1 MFPLVNQQAALL
13 SATRTAEYARTG
25 VFPSSSSMQEHD
37 DNSYQNEGRYHAE
50 AQGGEGGADWGE
62 KEDGVDMEEDPEGDE
77 ELEVQGTGDSC
88 TATAAGVRISSGSEP
103 TSPNGS
109 SLHTHT
115 AEHGSIAL
123 SAMQQ
128 RVVSASGSGL
138 ALAGRGLGSRA
149 GQHHQ
154 HATDSHTHPKQTA
167 GLPSSTRGSG
177 SGDSPDSAFDSID
190 AMLLLAAGGRNAAAD
205 AALLE
210 SGTGSPLTACE
221 LQELMLLAALGGP
234 LGDVSCAP
242 SPMSA
247 CMAGLGGRAGQSGME
262 SNESSQQ
269 QDAGFVTLPNTQA
282 SEEELL
288 AGSAAPG
295 GHVTEV
301 RPCWVQARQGFA
313 QAEQNQICFS
323 GHRLRP

>member
-1 MFPLVNQQAALL
+1 
-13 SATRTAEYARTG
+13 
-25 VFPSSSSMQEHD
+25 MQEQD
-37 DNSYQNEGRYHAE
+37 NNSYHNEGRFNAE
-50 AQGGEGGADWGE
+50 AQGGEGAADWGE
-62 KEDGVDMEEDPEGDE
+62 QEEGVDMQDDPEGDE
-77 ELEVQGTGDSC
+77 ELEDQGTGDSC
-88 TATAAGVRISSGSEP
+88 AATAAGVRISSGSEP

-109 SLHTHT
+109 SLHTHG
-115 AEHGSIAL
+115 AELGSIAL
-123 SAMQQ
+123 NAMQQ
-128 RVVSASGSGL
+128 RALATNGSGL
-138 ALAGRGLGSRA
+138 ALTGRGSVPTASTSRL
-149 GQHHQ
+149 QVQQ
-154 HATDSHTHPKQTA
+154 HATDSHTHPKQT

-247 CMAGLGGRAGQSGME
+247 CTGGLGSRTGQSGFE

-269 QDAGFVTLPNTQA
+269 LLGFLTLSTRA
-282 SEEELL
+282 SEELL
-288 AGSAAPG
+288 AGAAAPG

-301 RPCWVQARQGFA
+301 SANWVTRLCFFSSCNQGKYSVC
-313 QAEQNQICFS
+313 ELGCHN
-323 GHRLRP
+323 